1 MSIFTNWDQLEEV
14 IVGNCPTEIPDDWSV
29 SNDVR
34 KTFNLI
40 LSETKEDLDNLSN
53 YIRDTFKVKVHRP
66 KIINF
71 SQNIKCGDF
80 IIRNPAFPI
89 VPRDQYFAYD
99 KALYQTYTSLQ
110 DRYVDSLAYYDIFL
124 SLFEQGYNW
133 LSQPPPN
140 MKNFFLATNSA
151 AKQVYLPSPYFDLV
165 NSVAPYDNWQA
176 VDMAPNDLYKKYSN
190 HLLWHTAN
198 FFKCGEDI
206 ITNNLGP
213 GTSLGLEWM
222 KRNLSANIV
231 RNEETIMNGWG
242 HIDHGFYMPNDNM
255 VICTSREWVPK
266 CLLKKH
272 IVELKGLYKLFDYNN
287 FYKSTQKFKDN
298 LNLNNDQSV
307 LDWLNYWLMEW
318 KGYAQEVAFE
328 SNVLVVNPTNIV
340 YNIEQP
346 EVFKFLETFGIKSH
360 VCKIRHGGFWDAGI
374 HCLTLDI
381 KRKGDKRKIIH
392 E

>member
-14 IVGNCPTEIPDDWSV
+14 IVGKCPNEIPADWSV

-34 KTFNLI
+34 KIFNLI

-53 YIRDTFKVKVHRP
+53 YITDTFKVKVHRP

-71 SQNIKCGDF
+71 NQNIKCGDF

-99 KALYQTYTSLQ
+99 ETIYQTYTSFQ
-110 DRYVDSLAYYDIFL
+110 DRYIDSLAYYDIFL
-124 SLFEQGYNW
+124 SLFEHGYNW
-133 LSQPPPN
+133 ISQPPPN
-140 MKNFFLATNSA
+140 MKNFFLATNSGS
-151 AKQVYLPSPYFDLV
+151 KELYLPTDVS
-165 NSVAPYDNWQA
+165 
-176 VDMAPNDLYKKYSN
+176 PNDLYKKYSN

-198 FFKCGEDI
+198 FFKCGEDV

-222 KRNLSANIV
+222 KKNLSANII
-231 RNEETIMNGWG
+231 NNKETIMNGWG
-242 HIDHGFYMPNDNM
+242 HIDHGFYMPNDDM
-255 VICTSREWVPK
+255 VICTTKEWVPK
-266 CLLKKH
+266 CLLNKH
-272 IVELKGLYKLFDYNN
+272 IVELNGLYEPFDYYT

-298 LNLNNDQSV
+298 LNLDNDQSI

-328 SNVLVVNPTNIV
+328 SNVLVVNPTNII

-346 EVFKFLETFGIKSH
+346 KVFELLETFGINCH
-360 VCKIRHGGFWDAGI
+360 VCKMRHGGFWDAGI

-381 KRKGDKRKIIH
+381 KRKGKKRKIIY